1 MSFSASQ
8 KPRASLIK
16 AALFSILCT
25 AMLAGCSMFGS
36 KSDTEERD
44 AKLAAI
50 LFSEEDEVIEETETA
65 ETGEAAEV
73 VPPEDVIA
81 DEVPEQLV
89 ITPEETVVPTLFRS
103 DAERAQDGILQYWE
117 AITGGQMAGS
127 AALNWIVGDRH
138 VNFVRPVAVC
148 VQGDLVYIVDMG
160 LHSVFRYHR
169 VTGEVERVLD
179 ILDVVS
185 GDVADIFVTK
195 DLAFYLT
202 DTYGSRVLRFDHKG
216 KLQQVY
222 QNRLNLVRPVGVVED
237 EVTGSVMIADGEFD
251 HVLIFNK
258 IGDLYASLG
267 RRGEEPGEFLNITAM
282 AVTDQDV
289 FVASRVGGKIQAL
302 SREGEYLYSL
312 EQDVMRFPL
321 SMEAG
326 QGRVYTSEY
335 MDNTIKIFERG
346 RLVETFGGT
355 GVTPGKFK
363 RITDLWLDNDFL
375 FAVDSLNGRIQVLKV
390 ASGSEFS
397 AAPLS
402 Q

>member
-1 MSFSASQ
+1 
-8 KPRASLIK
+8 
-16 AALFSILCT
+16 
-25 AMLAGCSMFGS
+25 MFGS
-36 KSDTEERD
+36 KSENEERD
-44 AKLAAI
+44 AKLEAI
-50 LFSEEDEVIEETETA
+50 LFAEEDDVVEEAETTEAVESEVIS
-65 ETGEAAEV
+65 
-73 VPPEDVIA
+73 PEDVVA
-81 DEVPEQLV
+81 DEAPEQVV
-89 ITPEETVVPTLFRS
+89 ITPEETVIPTLFRS
-103 DAERAQDGILQYWE
+103 DAERAHDGVLQYWE

-138 VNFVRPVAVC
+138 VKFVRPVAVC

-169 VTGEVERVLD
+169 VTREVERVLD

-185 GDVADIFVTK
+185 GDVADIFVTR
-195 DLAFYLT
+195 DLSFYLT
-202 DTYGSRVLRFDHKG
+202 DTYGSRVLRFDHNG
-216 KLQQVY
+216 RLQQVY
-222 QNRLNLVRPVGVVED
+222 KNRLNLVRPVSVVED

-251 HVLIFNK
+251 HVLIFNQ
-258 IGDLYASLG
+258 IGDLYASIG
-267 RRGEEPGEFLNITAM
+267 GRGEEPGEFLNITAM

-321 SMEAG
+321 SMEVG
-326 QGRVYTSEY
+326 QGRVYSSEY

-390 ASGSEFS
+390 AGGSEFS
-397 AAPLS
+397 AAPLN